1 MKKYNQFRAFRGAV
15 RASFTAVRRSR
26 STIIFSI
33 ALPLVFVAIF
43 GSLGNDT
50 NIFFKVAVSPG
61 SDTTNPIYD
70 AFVRSPNILL
80 ISTTA
85 DQEKADL
92 EQGRLLAILDLVKDS
107 SKRFYH
113 IKLVTSQASNQ
124 HNLVVL
130 KNEILKGIISGIDEK
145 VYPAN
150 GTIAKIDED
159 VQTVSGRLYRTIDF
173 ILPGQLGF
181 SLLTLGVT
189 SIAVVLYNLRKR
201 LIFKRVFATPV
212 KPAFLLLGEV
222 TSRLLF
228 NILTVLIIVGVGVYV
243 FGFTLANGVATF
255 GNIFLLSFI
264 SLLVFMG
271 FGVVVSGLCKD
282 ESAVAPFA
290 TFITVPQ
297 LLLAGSFFDIGNF
310 PPWLQPFCNILPL
323 SYFND
328 AMRSISFSGASLW
341 AVRAD
346 ILPLLIW
353 GIIVYGIGIKVFK
366 YE

>member
-1 MKKYNQFRAFRGAV
+1 MKKYSQLRAFRGAV

-50 NIFFKVAVSPG
+50 NIFFKVAIAPG
-61 SDTTNPIYD
+61 ADTSNPIYD
-70 AFVRSPNILL
+70 AFVKSPNILL
-80 ISTTA
+80 VNVPA
-85 DQEKADL
+85 DQAKADL
-92 EQGRLLAILDLVKDS
+92 EEGRLLALVNLIKDS
-107 SKRFYH
+107 SAKFYH

-124 HNLVVL
+124 HNVEVL
-130 KNEILKGIISGIDEK
+130 KQEILRGIISGIDEK
-145 VYPAN
+145 VFPGN
-150 GTIAKIDED
+150 RTIAKIDED

-189 SIAVVLYNLRKR
+189 SIAVVLFNLRKR

-212 KPAFLLLGEV
+212 KPAFVLLGEV
-222 TSRLLF
+222 ASRILF
-228 NILTVLIIVGVGVYV
+228 NILTVIIIVGVGVYV
-243 FGFTLANGVATF
+243 FGFTLHDGLATF
-255 GNIFLLSFI
+255 GTIFLLSVI

-271 FGVVVSGLCKD
+271 FGVLISGLCKE

-290 TFITVPQ
+290 TFVTVPQ

-310 PPWLQPFCNILPL
+310 PHWLQPFCNVLPL

-328 AMRSISFSGASLW
+328 AMRSISFNGASLW
-341 AVRAD
+341 DVRAD
-346 ILPLLIW
+346 IIPLLIW
-353 GIIVYGIGIKVFK
+353 GVIVYGIGIKVFK